1 MGGYSQKIML
11 TEKRRKEIVSAA
23 NKYSDTAIK
32 VSTAAASHDFFKDY
46 CDGKWSFD
54 EHVVLMCLTQKYID
68 CKYGAID
75 RKACLR
81 EQNDLLRRLNDDN

>member
-1 MGGYSQKIML
+1 ML
-11 TEKRRKEIVSAA
+11 TEKRKKEIISAA

-32 VSTAAASHDFFKDY
+32 ASAGAAAHDFLKDY

-54 EHVVLMCLTQKYID
+54 EHVVLMCLIQKYID
-68 CKYGAID
+68 CKCGVVD

-81 EQNDLLRRLNDDN
+81 EQNNLLRRLNDVN